1 MDYDTEK
8 EKAEQLFRATLGEL
22 ATFPNKLVE
31 RYILPTTA
39 NQSALSEKAVS
50 ESSAMVSKESK
61 PLSSPNGDFEQGDH
75 FETSGPSVIAKE
87 WMDYKRLDRNRDRD
101 EDIKRT
107 QHLDPW
113 LKEEL
118 MKEELQR
125 RQDLDAYLNNMQ
137 GPGLIP
143 EHVIMKEELKKKK
156 VKQRGRLK

>member
-8 EKAEQLFRATLGEL
+8 EKAEQVFRATLGEL

-61 PLSSPNGDFEQGDH
+61 PLSSPDGDFEHGDH
-75 FETSGPSVIAKE
+75 FETSGLSVITKE

-107 QHLDPW
+107 QYLDPA
-113 LKEEL
+113 LIDNIFMKHEL
-118 MKEELQR
+118 
-125 RQDLDAYLNNMQ
+125 
-137 GPGLIP
+137 
-143 EHVIMKEELKKKK
+143 MKEELKKKK